1 MTTTPTSTLLASNDP
16 YAILHA
22 RVWGRQDKATVFFT
36 QEKIN
41 IPSQRDLNTME
52 QSTYTNLSFGPTLRV
67 FPNDRYKMLVRDE
80 YPSLL
85 THVENDRRTPGRQFS
100 GMVITGH
107 AGIGEYEASSTLA
120 CNLIGLFSR
129 QKILLILL
137 PHTEPYSCPT
147 DGASAR

>member
-1 MTTTPTSTLLASNDP
+1 MTTTSTSTLLAPSDP

-22 RVWGRQDKATVFFT
+22 RVWGRQDKAVVLFT

-41 IPSQRDLNTME
+41 IPSQHDLNIVE
-52 QSTYTNLSFGPTLRV
+52 QSTYTTLTFGPILRV

-85 THVENDRRTPGRQFS
+85 THVEKDRRTPGRQFC

-107 AGIGEYEASSTLA
+107 AGIGEYEASFTLA
-120 CNLIGLFSR
+120 YSLIGLFSR
-129 QKILLILL
+129 QKILLVLL
-137 PHTEPYSCPT
+137 SRTKPYSFQANR
-147 DGASAR
+147 ASAR